1 MQLQNIDKTLYR
13 QRLNRIIISFILS
26 LTLLSLLFGSLFISV
41 FSDNSI
47 NFEMANNTDAP
58 SNFSY
63 NLAGVICAL
72 VVCAA
77 LLHRLRKTAYFHQVY
92 YVWQLKQLHNK
103 IYRKLNII
111 NNMAMENGDHQALI
125 ILNFYYQ
132 SLKQVYQLDDNTLTM
147 SSVNQKHQA
156 VKEKAEQQQLQ
167 LDKEQF
173 TENML
178 KDITQGEEE

>member
-1 MQLQNIDKTLYR
+1 MQLQNIDKIIYR
-13 QRLNRIIISFILS
+13 QRLNRIIISFIIS

-47 NFEMANNTDAP
+47 NFEMANDTDAP

-72 VVCAA
+72 AVCAA

-92 YVWQLKQLHNK
+92 YVWQLKQIQNK
-103 IYRKLNII
+103 IYRKLNTI
-111 NNMAMENGDHQALI
+111 NNMAMEHGDQQALI
-125 ILNFYYQ
+125 ILDFYYQ

-156 VKEKAEQQQLQ
+156 VKEKAEQQELQ

-173 TENML
+173 TESML
-178 KDITQGEEE
+178 KHITQGEEE